1 MAFEIILE
9 NFQGDKTNSII
20 NSNSIDDVLAE
31 LKVLFNHFNVI
42 KIKKVKEDST

>member
-20 NSNSIDDVLAE
+20 ESDSIDDVLAE

-42 KIKKVKEDST
+42 KIKKINK